1 MPEFSAQKI
10 PQNHCA
16 TVVRTRGVTQVWEN
30 DGRGPAEGSGVEAIS
45 TAGQFAEHDWKP
57 TPRRSS
63 LIRVR
68 SREEGIFRT
77 RTCRRAL
84 TGETDY
90 LTGNHSR
97 ICPGG
102 SGH

>member
-1 MPEFSAQKI
+1 MPEFSAQMI
-10 PQNHCA
+10 PQNQCA
-16 TVVRTRGVTQVWEN
+16 TVVRTRGVTQAWEN
-30 DGRGPAEGSGVEAIS
+30 DGRGPTEGSGVEEIS
-45 TAGQFAEHDWKP
+45 TAGKFAEYEWKP

-68 SREEGIFRT
+68 SGDEGTFRP

-90 LTGNHSR
+90 LAGNHSR